1 MGEGQAGELHR
12 EGVKMGKKLSSILS
26 LLLTAVFFQ
35 GLTGCRPAVL
45 VVPSYIQNVGV
56 ALFENR
62 TSTFGLESVLTQAT
76 IRQFQVDGRLPI
88 AGSDKSDLVVKVIV
102 RKYVEE
108 PLLFDSKS
116 NYVLQYRL
124 SIVYDLAS
132 VDQKERKT
140 FLEDV
145 EKVHSVYYYTP
156 QYTGAITET
165 KDQAVARLADETGR
179 SIVRRVLEGY

>member
-1 MGEGQAGELHR
+1 
-12 EGVKMGKKLSSILS
+12 MGKRSYSG
-26 LLLTAVFFQ
+26 A
-35 GLTGCRPAVL
+35 GLFLMAIWVIGLAGCRPAVL

-56 ALFENR
+56 ALFDNR
-62 TSTFGLESVLTQAT
+62 TSTFGLETVLTQAT
-76 IRQFQVDGRLPI
+76 IKQFQVDGRLPI
-88 AGSDKSDLVVKVIV
+88 EDPGKADLLVKAVV

-108 PLLFDSKS
+108 PLLFDTKT

-132 VDQKERKT
+132 VDQREKKT
-140 FLEDV
+140 FLEDN
-145 EKVHSVYYYTP
+145 EKIHSVYYYTP

-165 KDQAVARLADETGR
+165 KDQAVARLADETSR